1 MRWRAALAST
11 RRLKDDGRHE
21 EGGRMTEGFQ
31 PSLDFDAAATAAE
44 DGEALI
50 IDVEGY
56 EGPLHVLLALA
67 RTQKVDLL
75 KLSVL
80 KLAEQYLAFVQEAR
94 RRRFSLAADY
104 LVMAAW
110 LAYLKSRL
118 LLPKPEQPKPEE
130 APAEEIAARL
140 AFRLAKLEAM
150 RNAAEALRVRPQ
162 LGRDVFG
169 RGDPQAIRII
179 PSGRLEGDL
188 YGLMSAYI
196 GQRQKETQRSYK
208 PAPPAAYPLED
219 ARDRLR
225 RLLPD
230 LDRWTPLAG
239 VAPLGTPTAGP
250 SRASYLASTLAAGLE
265 LVREGELEA
274 RQLEAFAD
282 IYLRARKGETA

>member
-1 MRWRAALAST
+1 MS
-11 RRLKDDGRHE
+11 G
-21 EGGRMTEGFQ
+21 GFQ
-31 PSLDFDAAATAAE
+31 PSLDFAAAATAAE

-75 KLSVL
+75 KLSIT
-80 KLAEQYLAFVQEAR
+80 KLAEQYLVFVQEAR

-118 LLPKPEQPKPEE
+118 LLPKPEQPKAED
-130 APAEEIAARL
+130 APAEEMAARL

-150 RNAAEALRVRPQ
+150 RNAAELLRTAPQ

-169 RGDPQAIRII
+169 RGDPEAIRIV
-179 PSGRLEGDL
+179 PSGRIEGDL
-188 YGLMSAYI
+188 YSLMSAYI
-196 GQRQKETQRSYK
+196 GQRQKEAQRSYK
-208 PAPPAAYPLED
+208 PAVPQAYPLED

-230 LDRWTPLAG
+230 LDRWTPLTG
-239 VAPLGTPTAGP
+239 VAPMGTPTAGP
-250 SRASYLASTLAAGLE
+250 TRASYVASTLSASLE
-265 LVREGELEA
+265 LVKEGALEA
-274 RQLEAFAD
+274 RQIEAFAD
-282 IYLRARKGETA
+282 IYLRARKGEATT

>member
-1 MRWRAALAST
+1 M
-11 RRLKDDGRHE
+11 
-21 EGGRMTEGFQ
+21 GGMSEGFQ
-31 PSLDFDAAATAAE
+31 PSLDFDAANTAAA

-50 IDVEGY
+50 IDLDGY

-67 RTQKVDLL
+67 RTQKVDLM

-94 RRRFSLAADY
+94 RKRFSLAADY

-130 APAEEIAARL
+130 APAEEVAARL

-150 RNAAEALRVRPQ
+150 RNAAEGLRTRAQ

-169 RGDPQAIRII
+169 RGDPEAIRII
-179 PSGRLEGDL
+179 PSGRFDGDL

-196 GQRQKETQRSYK
+196 GQRQKEAQRSYK
-208 PAPPAAYPLED
+208 PAPPIAYPLED

-250 SRASYLASTLAAGLE
+250 SRASYVASTLAAGLE
-265 LVREGELEA
+265 LVKEGELEA

-282 IYLRARKGETA
+282 IYLRAKKGEAV